1 MALQS
6 FRLVDC
12 HDVGR
17 IVRADCHRLPAQRS
31 LPMLQK
37 VRHVRAVL
45 IHIGQHLVEKGIE
58 IGRLSHALRL
68 GLWQREEAH
77 QPLTQFVE
85 RQFQPH
91 LTPCN

>member
-1 MALQS
+1 
-6 FRLVDC
+6 
-12 HDVGR
+12 
-17 IVRADCHRLPAQRS
+17 
-31 LPMLQK
+31 MLQK